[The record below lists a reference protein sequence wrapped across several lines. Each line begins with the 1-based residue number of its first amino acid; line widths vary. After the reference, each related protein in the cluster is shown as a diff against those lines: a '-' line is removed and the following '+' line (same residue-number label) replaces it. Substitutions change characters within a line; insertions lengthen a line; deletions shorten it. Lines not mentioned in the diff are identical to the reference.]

1 MTKAI
6 APNVPYLASTLSA
19 DNFSRARALQE
30 PRTLRIPSRRARWH
44 KHAPVLPLILWVC
57 LWLNLNTGFWN
68 INPPYSADD
77 WQLMFRALLPF
88 AVLPIATFIFF
99 RRAKAR
105 LAWNGPSSLLM
116 VYGIIATLAAIFSP
130 FPLWSLYWSMTFLA
144 TILVAWTFVDRHDP
158 IEATRTMLQVT
169 WVAAFVIAA
178 ILAYQT
184 RGSVFSDASSA
195 YGFAEVEVAGLSRSS
210 GIARWAA
217 VPGLVCLI
225 RAYHSRRPLLIVLFL
240 GFSGVAFFIVYRM
253 QSRGA
258 VFGAAAAL
266 IFALFVSSRMRRY
279 ALPFALLTIAVI
291 LLVDSPAT
299 VSNGVTEYL
308 ERGQTEEQFVTMTGR
323 TRAYESGL
331 VAFEEAPLF
340 GRGQWA
346 DRLTIHEHVHN
357 SYLQAFMNAGVVGG
371 IPYVMTWVSG
381 WILFFKLQKQSAKL
395 SQKDRLCLLEAG
407 TVMMFFTVRSI
418 PETTT
423 ASYAVDLLVMV
434 AVYVYLES
442 LAIHLRLRRQAWR
455 VQSFHTN
462 ASRRTASAQPHTA
475 ANWRAI

>member
-1 MTKAI
+1 MEDIPLDT
-6 APNVPYLASTLSA
+6 
-19 DNFSRARALQE
+19 SRLQ
-30 PRTLRIPSRRARWH
+30 RGDSWRRSF
-44 KHAPVLPLILWVC
+44 APVQIRRTRSKSASWHSHVSIVALILWIC

-68 INPPYSADD
+68 INPPNTADE
-77 WQLMFRALLPF
+77 WQLMFRAILPF
-88 AVLPIATFIFF
+88 VVLPVATFVFF

-116 VYGIIATLAAIFSP
+116 VYGVIATLAAIFSP
-130 FPLWSLYWSMTFLA
+130 VPLWSLYWSMTFLA
-144 TILVAWTFVDRHDP
+144 TIIVAWTFIDRRDP
-158 IEATRTMLQVT
+158 IKSTRTMLQVT
-169 WVAAFVIAA
+169 WIAAFVIAA

-195 YGFAEVEVAGLSRSS
+195 YGYAEVEVAGLSRSS

-225 RAYHSRRPLLIVLFL
+225 RAYHSRRPTVIVLFL
-240 GFSGVAFFIVYRM
+240 AFSAAAFFIVYRM

-258 VFGAAAAL
+258 VFGSAAAL
-266 IFALFVSSRMRRY
+266 VFALFVSSRMRRY
-279 ALPFALLTIAVI
+279 ALPFALLTLSVI

-299 VSNGVTEYL
+299 VSSNVTEYL
-308 ERGQTEEQFVTMTGR
+308 ERGQTEEEFTSMTGR
-323 TRAYESGL
+323 TRTYENGL
-331 VAFEEAPLF
+331 AAFEEAPLF

-371 IPYVMTWVSG
+371 IPYIVTWISG
-381 WILFFKLQKQSAKL
+381 WILFFKLQKKSAKFL
-395 SQKDRLCLLEAG
+395 PEDRLCILEAG

-442 LAIHLRLRRQAWR
+442 LTIHLKAKQRERSVHNLNEATAFRYNPRLLIPADATD
-455 VQSFHTN
+455 V
-462 ASRRTASAQPHTA
+462 
-475 ANWRAI
+475 I

>member
-1 MTKAI
+1 MLDKSGAVDRNSLGQSLAHDSFRPRRMKHVLWDKRVPVI
-6 APNVPYLASTLSA
+6 A
-19 DNFSRARALQE
+19 
-30 PRTLRIPSRRARWH
+30 
-44 KHAPVLPLILWVC
+44 LILWVC

-68 INPPYSADD
+68 ITPPNTADE
-77 WQLMFRALLPF
+77 WQLLFR
-88 AVLPIATFIFF
+88 AVLPFVVLPLATFVFF
-99 RRAKAR
+99 RRAKGR

-116 VYGIIATLAAIFSP
+116 VYGLIATLAAIFSP
-130 FPLWSLYWSMTFLA
+130 VPLWSLYWSITFLA
-144 TILVAWTFVDRHDP
+144 TIIVAWTFIDRHDP
-158 IEATRTMLQVT
+158 VTATRTMLQVT
-169 WVAAFVIAA
+169 WIAAFIIAA

-184 RGSVFSDASSA
+184 RGSVFGDASSA
-195 YGFAEVEVAGLSRSS
+195 YGYAEVEVGGLSRSS

-225 RAYHSRRPLLIVLFL
+225 RAYHTRRPILIALFI
-240 GFSGVAFFIVYRM
+240 GFSAAAFFIVYRM

-258 VFGAAAAL
+258 VFGAATAL
-266 IFALFVSSRMRRY
+266 LFALFISSRMRRY
-279 ALPFALLTIAVI
+279 ALPFALLTVSVI

-299 VSNGVTEYL
+299 VSNDVTDYL
-308 ERGQTEEQFVTMTGR
+308 ERGQTEEEFMSMTGR
-323 TRAYESGL
+323 TRTYENGIA
-331 VAFEEAPLF
+331 AFEEAPLF

-371 IPYVMTWVSG
+371 IPYVVTWISG
-381 WILFFKLQKQSAKL
+381 WMLFFKLQNKSAKF
-395 SQKDRLCLLEAG
+395 SAKDRLCILEAG

-442 LAIHLRLRRQAWR
+442 LTIHLRVRQRDHKLEAYNR
-455 VQSFHTN
+455 VAAYRSGLARINNAEAFH
-462 ASRRTASAQPHTA
+462 SR
-475 ANWRAI
+475 

>member
-1 MTKAI
+1 MTTAD
-6 APNVPYLASTLSA
+6 ARSA
-19 DNFSRARALQE
+19 
-30 PRTLRIPSRRARWH
+30 LRYPAGRSCGTSAFDEHATRRQR
-44 KHAPVLPLILWVC
+44 KRVPVLALMLWVC

-68 INPPYSADD
+68 ILPPYSADD
-77 WQLMFRALLPF
+77 WQLLFRSLLPF
-88 AVLPIATFIFF
+88 AVLPIATFVFF

-144 TILVAWTFVDRHDP
+144 TILVAWTFVDRRDP
-158 IEATRTMLQVT
+158 VDATRMMLQVS

-195 YGFAEVEVAGLSRSS
+195 YGYAEVEVGGLSRSS

-225 RAYHSRRPLLIVLFL
+225 RAYHSRRPALILLYL
-240 GFSGVAFFIVYRM
+240 GCCAAAFFIVYRM

-258 VFGAAAAL
+258 VFGSAAAL
-266 IFALFVSSRMRRY
+266 CFALLVSSRMRRY
-279 ALPFALLTIAVI
+279 ALPFALVSIAVI
-291 LLVDSPAT
+291 LLVESPST
-299 VSNGVTEYL
+299 VSNEVTEYL
-308 ERGQTEEQFVTMTGR
+308 ERGQTQEEFVSMTGR
-323 TRAYESGL
+323 TRTYENGMI
-331 VAFEEAPLF
+331 AFEDAPLF

-357 SYLQAFMNAGVVGG
+357 SYLQAFMNAGIVGG
-371 IPYVMTWVSG
+371 IPYLASWVSG
-381 WILFFKLQKQSAKL
+381 WVLFFKLQKRSAKL
-395 SQKDRLCLLEAG
+395 SPEDRLCLLEAG
-407 TVMMFFTVRSI
+407 TVMMFFTIRSI

-442 LAIHLRLRRQAWR
+442 LTIHLRAAQRQSNLRSVHGTFSYR
-455 VQSFHTN
+455 N
-462 ASRRTASAQPHTA
+462 AAGHLIHPEVYLPR
-475 ANWRAI
+475 